1 MGKFTILKDSR
12 VDSLVEAHLKIA
24 IKEINKI
31 DGVRSIIL
39 VGGFGRGEG
48 SILVEDKNIIPLNDY
63 DIYLISDEDINEV
76 VLNRT
81 AIKIEKKVGSKGFSL
96 YEVSAKDF
104 YFDLRCIPIKKLN
117 ELPPFIKYY
126 EMKHASM
133 VIWGENY
140 LDKIPDYLPGDLPIS
155 EGIRFILNRLSSIF
169 LWNPYMPGRLN
180 DWQDWEHR
188 VFFYDISKLYI
199 ECCTILCQ
207 QSGIYAPTYRQRLL
221 NLSKIWHL
229 KYQGLEKEHPGL
241 MKRIQKYTKMKL
253 NPVLPNSP
261 DYIQIWL
268 LAKDDALAVLEFV
281 LMAKFDLGL
290 TDISSARFAYQYFFP
305 YLRSILERRRLGAVP
320 LIIYPAILASQLFL
334 RFGWIKRLLGF
345 NKLKSR
351 QVFGWLDP
359 GLTIFQSLVYLCQ
372 ALKTDYYLVSDKLHK
387 ASTTLNKVYP
397 VQNSVDS
404 YRLFLGLYDDY
415 VSAWKK
421 YFFMKLTSI

>member
-63 DIYLISDEDINEV
+63 DIYLISDENINED

-81 AIKIEKKVGSKGFSL
+81 ANKIEKKVGSKGFSL
-96 YEVSAKDF
+96 YEISAKDF
-104 YFDLRCIPIKKLN
+104 YFDLRCIPIKKLKS
-117 ELPPFIKYY
+117 LPPFIKYY

-133 VIWGENY
+133 VIWGENF
-140 LDKIPDYLPGDLPIS
+140 LDQIPDYRPGDLPIS

-169 LWNPYMPGRLN
+169 LWNPYLSGKLN
-180 DWQDWEHR
+180 GWQDWEHR

-207 QSGIYAPTYRQRLL
+207 QAEIYAPTYQHRLL
-221 NLSKIWHL
+221 NLRKIWHPR
-229 KYQGLEKEHPGL
+229 YPALEKEHPGL
-241 MKRIQKYTKMKL
+241 MKRKENYTKMKL
-253 NPVLPNSP
+253 DPVLPKGP

-268 LAKDDALAVLEFV
+268 LAKEDALAVLEFV
-281 LMAKFDLGL
+281 LKAKFDLGL
-290 TDISSARFAYQYFFP
+290 TDISSARFSYQYFFP
-305 YLRSILERRRLGAVP
+305 YLRSLLRRRRLNDVP
-320 LIIYPAILASQLFL
+320 FISYPAFLASQLFL
-334 RFGWIKRLLGF
+334 RLGWIKRLSGF
-345 NKLKSR
+345 NKLNAH
-351 QVFGWLDP
+351 QIFGWLDP

-372 ALKTDYYLVSDKLHK
+372 AMKTDYYLVSDKLYK
-387 ASTTLNKVYP
+387 ARTTLNKVYP